1 MGKVN
6 QGDIVL
12 VNLNPT
18 KGHEQSGIR
27 PVVVVSTNNFSY
39 SGMVIV
45 CPITS
50 VIKERVGYVL
60 LKKNK
65 AHKLES
71 DSEVL
76 TSQIRTISIERIEK
90 HIGNVTQVEMLLI
103 LKNVGLHLGM

>member
-27 PVVVVSTNNFSY
+27 PAVVVSTNNFSY
-39 SGMVIV
+39 SGMVII

-50 VIKERVGYVL
+50 VIKERVGYVI
-60 LKKNK
+60 LKKDKINK
-65 AHKLES
+65 LSS

-76 TSQIRTISIERIEK
+76 TSQIRTISVERIEK
-90 HIGNVTQVEMLLI
+90 RIGNVTQVEMLSV

>member
-12 VNLNPT
+12 VNLNPS

-27 PVVVVSTNNFSY
+27 HAVVVSTDGFSY
-39 SGMVIV
+39 SGMIII

-50 VIKERVGYVL
+50 VIKERVGCVI
-60 LKKNK
+60 LKKDK
-65 AHKLES
+65 LHKLVT

-76 TSQIRTISIERIEK
+76 TSQIRTVSIERVVK
-90 HIGNVTQVEMLLI
+90 YIGKVTSEEIILI
-103 LKNVGLHLGM
+103 QKNVRLHLGM